1 MKTLKIIGNSLGI
14 VMASTFILGSVYT
27 LLGLILNFWN
37 ESTLNASVAFIAA
50 LLIGTLSLIV
60 LDLLIKVSKKL

>member
-14 VMASTFILGSVYT
+14 VMASTFILGSVYI

-50 LLIGTLSLIV
+50 LLIGTISYFGLVVLI
-60 LDLLIKVSKKL
+60 DEQKHK